1 VSYSNLGLEDTL
13 REGSKRPIPIY
24 TTPGDWSAILVFPY
38 LFNTVGE
45 WIGWITPDRKVF
57 DVHGVYVGWLTTE
70 PRILTRRI
78 HSGPLLRMD
87 PPQRPI
93 RIRPP
98 ASVPL
103 PPMMAELPF
112 EVVDVL
118 DEIPERLPT
127 VDAGEFRE
135 DMD

>member
-1 VSYSNLGLEDTL
+1 MFLDAK
-13 REGSKRPIPIY
+13 KRPIPIY
-24 TTPGDWSAILVFPY
+24 TTPGDWSALLVFPY

-45 WIGWITPDRKVF
+45 WIGWVTQERQVF
-57 DVHGVYVGWLTTE
+57 DVNGVYVGWLTSE

-78 HSGPLLRMD
+78 HDGPLPRKE
-87 PPQRPI
+87 PPDAPN

-98 ASVPL
+98 ATVPL

-112 EVVDVL
+112 EIIDVL
-118 DEIPERLPT
+118 DEIPERLHT
-127 VDAGEFRE
+127 SDAAGYRE